1 MQQHLP
7 QDRPVIHRW
16 FISVALVLA
25 FVALVAPGLG
35 VRVVPTQDGPIH
47 LAQADII
54 ARSGWY
60 GPLEGTVG
68 NVYVW
73 NRRLDPNLLVYVV
86 LALLIR
92 VTGDP
97 FIGHQV
103 FVGLYACLFFFVAL
117 LAARSE
123 AQRSATEDRPDG
135 PWLVPFLALLVL
147 PFSLFFH
154 WGFFNY
160 MLGIPAFLLFA
171 VWWRRPGIK
180 NIWRLLVAAALGL
193 AAALAHITAFLAV
206 ALLLAAHIVN
216 SAAWPVRSTG
226 LRQLRAIAMEAAMAV
241 FAALPGLV
249 IVLMFVLGSETGGT
263 RFTFAPWPALRML
276 AFGNFLPSFDKLDVV
291 VLLPGALAIGLVV
304 VHLLRRREPNRQ
316 RPKDWTWAVFLVS
329 ILAVTSM
336 NPVSGQGV
344 ALGERLALYGFV
356 AAVFAI
362 TPYLPGKR
370 LEILL
375 ASLIVLVVV
384 GQSLSRFRVYRFW
397 APVYEAAMAA
407 GTQRPGTSF
416 AGSGLIE
423 RSDDT
428 YSRRVRVGFQVEQIA
443 AIAAGGAAVTS
454 ALPSVKYGYFP
465 LRYQFE
471 NDFFRTMPRWSWS
484 LKYPEEPFKAYRA
497 KHDGMPQVL
506 IATGSKERAMALA
519 ARLGLPSCYFEHSGA
534 VGLLACEESTSGSLD
549 RNRPTP

>member
-1 MQQHLP
+1 MRRQLP
-7 QDRPVIHRW
+7 QHRLAMYRW
-16 FISVALVLA
+16 FISATLALA
-25 FVALVAPGLG
+25 FIALVAPGLG

-68 NVYVW
+68 DVYVW

-86 LALLIR
+86 LAMLIR
-92 VTGDP
+92 WTGDP
-97 FIGHQV
+97 FVGHQV
-103 FVGLYACLFFFVAL
+103 FVGLYACLFFSVAL

-123 AQRSATEDRPDG
+123 ALRSTTADQPDG

-160 MLGIPAFLLFA
+160 MLGVPTFLLFA
-171 VWWRRPGIK
+171 VWWRLPGAK
-180 NIWRLLVAAALGL
+180 SFWRLLVAAALGL
-193 AAALAHITAFLAV
+193 VAALAHITAFLAV
-206 ALLLAAHIVN
+206 ALLLAAHALN
-216 SAAWPVRSTG
+216 SAAWAIRSTG
-226 LRQLRAIAMEAAMAV
+226 VRPSRTIAIEGAMAL

-263 RFTFAPWPALRML
+263 RFAFAPWPALRML
-276 AFGNFLPSFDKLDVV
+276 VFGNFLPSFDQLDVV
-291 VLLPGALAIGLVV
+291 VLLPGALAVCLAAIHV
-304 VHLLRRREPNRQ
+304 LRNREPGRQ
-316 RPKDWTWAVFLVS
+316 RPKDWTWAIFLASV
-329 ILAVTSM
+329 LAVTSM

-344 ALGERLALYGFV
+344 ALGDRLAIYGFV

-362 TPYLPGKR
+362 IPYLQGKR

-375 ASLIVLVVV
+375 AGLIVLVLV
-384 GQSLSRFRVYRFW
+384 GQSFSRFRVYRFW
-397 APVYEAAMAA
+397 APVYEAAIAA
-407 GTQRPGTSF
+407 GAQRPGTSF
-416 AGSGLIE
+416 AGSGLVE
-423 RSDDT
+423 RGDDT
-428 YSRRVRVGFQVEQIA
+428 YTRRVRVGFQVEQIA

-465 LRYQFE
+465 LRYRFE
-471 NDFFRTMPRWSWS
+471 NDFFRTMPRWSWA

-497 KHDGMPQVL
+497 KHDGMPRVL
-506 IATGSKERAMALA
+506 IATGSAEHARALA
-519 ARLGLPSCYFEHSGA
+519 ARLGLPSCYFEHSSS
-534 VGLLACEESTSGSLD
+534 VGLLACEESTSVFHDPNGS
-549 RNRPTP
+549 PP